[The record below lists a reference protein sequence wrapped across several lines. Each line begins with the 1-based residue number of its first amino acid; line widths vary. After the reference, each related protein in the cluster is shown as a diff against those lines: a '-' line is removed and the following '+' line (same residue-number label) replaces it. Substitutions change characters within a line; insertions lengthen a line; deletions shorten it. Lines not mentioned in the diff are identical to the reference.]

1 MGPGD
6 YVTGPTKKCI
16 GKWTHVIRTTGA
28 SSRLDY
34 VLADSN
40 AEESIEN
47 MIIDESTILCP
58 FRIENKT
65 KVLSDHNAILVK
77 MKMEFQNQKRENKGN
92 EQKVRWRLQ
101 PEGLLNLPEKSDE
114 ILHNGVQRE
123 HGTTQEV
130 YDIWE
135 NKVHKIMDECF
146 KRVRNNVETNRQTG
160 GQIQMLARSI
170 NMFAKKGKAQRRV
183 AKFFEPYFL

>member
-1 MGPGD
+1 
-6 YVTGPTKKCI
+6 
-16 GKWTHVIRTTGA
+16 
-28 SSRLDY
+28 
-34 VLADSN
+34 
-40 AEESIEN
+40 
-47 MIIDESTILCP
+47 
-58 FRIENKT
+58 
-65 KVLSDHNAILVK
+65 
-77 MKMEFQNQKRENKGN
+77 MEFKNQKRENKGN

-183 AKFFEPYFL
+183 AKLYIQALNEVQIEKVAKMRAEKLHKVVSEMTIDGHFNTPKYWKLRKAFNRKHQNLSLIHI